1 MTLLKTSTTLGL
13 CGGLLVGAMAWGLAP
28 PSSLA
33 ASVISARRDASAE
46 AFVGQQAQRAL
57 TILADRRRGL
67 KSKDED
73 FAELIDQVVDVPRIT
88 NFVLGKYA
96 RTITNDQR
104 SRFAAA
110 FRKYYQSAYEA
121 RLGDYGGEQISIL
134 GSTVRGPEDVVV
146 SSVVRGGGLKQDLPV
161 AWRVISSGSTRKI
174 VDVQVKGVWL
184 SITQQQDFVSTLDNA
199 HGDIELLIAQLL
211 RDPHAQARRL
221 AHKS

>member
-1 MTLLKTSTTLGL
+1 MTLRKATTALGL
-13 CGGLLVGAMAWGLAP
+13 CCGLLSGAMAWGLEP

-33 ASVISARRDASAE
+33 ASAISARRDASAE
-46 AFVGQQAQRAL
+46 VFVAQQAQRAL
-57 TILADRRRGL
+57 SILADRRRGL
-67 KSKDED
+67 KSKDDD
-73 FAELIDQVVDVPRIT
+73 FGELIDQVVDVPRIT

-96 RTITNDQR
+96 RTITSDQR

-121 RLGDYGGEQISIL
+121 RLGDYGGERISIL
-134 GSTVRGPEDVVV
+134 GSTIRGPKDVVV

-161 AWRVISSGSTRKI
+161 AWRVISSGSTWKI

-199 HGDIELLIAQLL
+199 HGDIELLITQLL